1 MRSPGRK
8 QMTIAAAKD
17 PRGKSLRG
25 SCASRAVGAVAEEA
39 STTTTLPS
47 VCPSVGLS
55 VGLAGVVGCGWW
67 AGGGGSAGRTGHTER
82 GSVRVQ
88 RALWGWDGVR
98 CGLRAGCALLRED
111 EDDHRG

>member
-8 QMTIAAAKD
+8 QMTIAAAND

-39 STTTTLPS
+39 STATTLPP

-55 VGLAGVVGCGWW
+55 VGLAGAVGRGWW

-88 RALWGWDGVR
+88 RALWGWDGSKE
-98 CGLRAGCALLRED
+98 RAESGCALWRED

>member
-1 MRSPGRK
+1 
-8 QMTIAAAKD
+8 MTIAAAKD

-39 STTTTLPS
+39 STATTLPS

-67 AGGGGSAGRTGHTER
+67 AGGGGSAGRTGHTEC
-82 GSVRVQ
+82 GSVRGQ
-88 RALWGWDGVR
+88 RDLMVEGWSKVR
-98 CGLRAGCALLRED
+98 AESGSGPMA
-111 EDDHRG
+111 RGRG

>member
-1 MRSPGRK
+1 MRSPGREGMK
-8 QMTIAAAKD
+8 SAAAKQ
-17 PRGKSLRG
+17 RAMNANGG

-39 STTTTLPS
+39 STATSLPS

-55 VGLAGVVGCGWW
+55 VGLAGVVGRGWW
-67 AGGGGSAGRTGHTER
+67 AGGGGSAGRTGHTEL

-88 RALWGWDGVR
+88 RALRGWDGVR